1 MQIKNLF
8 QSKGFQRLLVLIIL
22 ALVLYGLKSMINLI
36 LITFILTYLMDRFQK
51 FISNKLDHFKPMN
64 RKIIIACLY
73 IILIAGIATTLYKYL
88 PVLTI
93 QISQLIYQFKVFLKN
108 PPDNEIIKYALKTIN
123 QMELSKYIEQ
133 GVDIIYKSITN
144 IGKVSLQILLSL
156 ILSLFFLLEKERIIT
171 FTAKF
176 KESKLKIFYK
186 EIEYFGKKFARSF
199 GKVIEAQFLIAVV
212 NCILTVIALRI
223 LGFPQ
228 LLGLAVMIFLLG
240 LIPVAGV
247 IISLFPLCMIAYNIG
262 GIIYVVYILVII
274 TVIHAL
280 ESYVLNPKFMSQK
293 TNLPIFYTFMIL
305 IFSEH
310 FLGIWG
316 LIIGIPIFIFLLDVL
331 DVKNEEMEKDVRTK

>member
-1 MQIKNLF
+1 MNEVKSF
-8 QSKGFQRLLVLIIL
+8 FRSRGFQRFLVLIIV
-22 ALVLYGLKSMINLI
+22 ALVLYALKSMINLI
-36 LITFILTYLMDRFQK
+36 LITFILTFLMDRFQR
-51 FISNKLDHFKPMN
+51 FISRKLKVN
-64 RKIIIACLY
+64 RKIVIACLY
-73 IILIAGIATTLYKYL
+73 IILVSFIGTTLYKYL

-93 QISQLIYQFKVFLKN
+93 QISQLIYQFKLFFQN
-108 PPDNEIIKYALKTIN
+108 PPDNEIVKYVLSTIN
-123 QMELSKYIEQ
+123 GMEVSKYIEQ
-133 GVDIIYKSITN
+133 GVDVIYQSIAN

-171 FTAKF
+171 FTSKF
-176 KESKLKIFYK
+176 KDSKLKIFYE
-186 EIEYFGKKFARSF
+186 EIAYFGERFARSF

-212 NCILTVIALRI
+212 NCILTVIVLI
-223 LGFPQ
+223 VLGFPQ
-228 LLGLAVMIFLLG
+228 LLVLAVMVFLLG

-247 IISLFPLCMIAYNIG
+247 IISLFPLCIIAYNVG
-262 GIIYVVYILVII
+262 GVMYVVYILVFI

-280 ESYVLNPKFMSQK
+280 ESYFLNPKFMSAK

-331 DVKNEEMEKDVRTK
+331 DINNEDATKK